1 MFLLLNVQVNIDIV
15 LVARITESNE
25 YGIGPIPSPVVV
37 KCSQDICD
45 CNILRCG
52 VLHLHITKAA
62 WEPENHR
69 REARR
74 CCGEGVEVLPMRLW
88 ED

>member
-1 MFLLLNVQVNIDIV
+1 MSYNGTSYNGASTYIYSIVSMFLLLNVQVNIEIV

-45 CNILRCG
+45 CD
-52 VLHLHITKAA
+52 VL
-62 WEPENHR
+62 
-69 REARR
+69 
-74 CCGEGVEVLPMRLW
+74 
-88 ED
+88 